1 MLMKAKERWLC
12 LNPACGCQVV
22 VEISGEIHG
31 QNPRCAC
38 GEIMKKKY
46 AAPSFSYLE
55 FLRIDTPPAAQAP
68 VPAPTPNPVPMQ
80 EKKEELCLSLS

>member
-1 MLMKAKERWLC
+1 
-12 LNPACGCQVV
+12 
-22 VEISGEIHG
+22 
-31 QNPRCAC
+31 
-38 GEIMKKKY
+38 MKKKY

-80 EKKEELCLSLS
+80 GKKEELCLSLS